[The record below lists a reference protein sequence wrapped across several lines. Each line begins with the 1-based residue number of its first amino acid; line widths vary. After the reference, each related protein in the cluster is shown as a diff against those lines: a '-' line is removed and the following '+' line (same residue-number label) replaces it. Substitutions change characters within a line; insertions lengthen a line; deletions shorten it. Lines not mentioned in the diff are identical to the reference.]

1 MSSGLLKA
9 WLCCLCAVTPYPH
22 HQIPASQSPLFSY
35 RLCACHGMPPSAC
48 RHVRNQLFLAAFPLL
63 LPSPPAPPCLA
74 CRGMAPSGSS
84 GCLLAHSQYQQ
95 LSVSSGLTLDT
106 VLCLYHHLLA
116 CAAPTPL
123 SWSLQGLPAVAAWA
137 SLYSTV
143 SSFRDKLL
151 LHGDSTASVCLDSHG
166 SFLSRSGLQGRPEVH
181 LGYLSHSS
189 SLTTPELRWPCSSMS
204 QSESL
209 ASWQDLYAGSL
220 LC

>member
-1 MSSGLLKA
+1 M
-9 WLCCLCAVTPYPH
+9 
-22 HQIPASQSPLFSY
+22 QSPLIHTIRSRPHSHLSSLTGFVPVTECPPQHADMLGTSY
-35 RLCACHGMPPSAC
+35 SLLHSPCC
-48 RHVRNQLFLAAFPLL
+48 FPL
-63 LPSPPAPPCLA
+63 PPAPPCLA
-74 CRGMAPSGSS
+74 CRGTAPSGSS

-123 SWSLQGLPAVAAWA
+123 SWSLQGLPAIAAWA

-151 LHGDSTASVCLDSHG
+151 LHGDSTASVSLDSHG
-166 SFLSRSGLQGRPEVH
+166 CFLSRSGLQGRPEVH

-189 SLTTPELRWPCSSMS
+189 SLTAPVLRWPCSSMS